1 VRTEL
6 GDAPFPDIFEVIDS
20 DIYRHVYAP
29 ERGVSKFSYTA
40 TTDGE
45 HVLRIQPPIGKG
57 GRYAV
62 TVRGTATYALVF
74 PVEGETPAAIAGQ
87 WGDARDGGAR
97 SHKGVDIFA
106 PRGTPVLAVASGTIT
121 TVENTVTGGR
131 VVWER
136 DDSRGLFYFYAH
148 LDEQLVTTGKRVAP
162 GDIIGRV
169 GNTGNA
175 SGGSTHLHFGVFLPD
190 YTAQNPAP
198 YLTASVEPQPA
209 VSAEAHGVPP
219 SELGKR
225 VRLSG
230 DHVRLRA
237 SPGEGG
243 AVLGQLDA
251 GTDMLVVG
259 YMNGWT
265 RVVLNDGTTGFVAG
279 WLVSP
284 ELSANAR

>member
-1 VRTEL
+1 
-6 GDAPFPDIFEVIDS
+6 
-20 DIYRHVYAP
+20 
-29 ERGVSKFSYTA
+29 
-40 TTDGE
+40 
-45 HVLRIQPPIGKG
+45 
-57 GRYAV
+57 
-62 TVRGTATYALVF
+62 
-74 PVEGETPAAIAGQ
+74 
-87 WGDARDGGAR
+87 
-97 SHKGVDIFA
+97 
-106 PRGTPVLAVASGTIT
+106 VLAVASGTIT

-284 ELSANAR
+284 ELSANSR